1 MSVQP
6 TKDETVNSQK
16 EHLEIEKSTTQ
27 NNEVAASE
35 KKVIENEDIKIDIES
50 QSSFIT
56 MKQVNSARMV
66 ITRSLAYQ
74 WLRVLREPVFYVH
87 LMQWTMFPTELGLI
101 P

>member
-35 KKVIENEDIKIDIES
+35 KKVIENEDVKIDIES

-74 WLRVLREPVFYVH
+74 
-87 LMQWTMFPTELGLI
+87 
-101 P
+101 